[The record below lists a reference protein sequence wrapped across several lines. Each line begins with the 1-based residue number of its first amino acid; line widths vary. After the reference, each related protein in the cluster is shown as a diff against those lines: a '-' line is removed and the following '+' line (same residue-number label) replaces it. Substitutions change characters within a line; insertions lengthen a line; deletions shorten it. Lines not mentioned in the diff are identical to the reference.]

1 MVMRGIRIS
10 SLIVLTT
17 FVFAQTSFA
26 HHGKDYFISKSFH
39 VPLQG
44 EWVGLFSADYVRTG
58 SHLNETIR
66 SYEFEP
72 GILYGI
78 TNRWSIELHSHIDK
92 EIGGKWVYEST
103 GLEQRF
109 QITQP
114 SEEESAIPIDI
125 AGALEFEKG
134 NGEHGVDNIQG
145 GLIFSRDGI
154 SGLYNLTVNFL
165 LRKELRSGSDL
176 EFRYAVGAKK
186 DFSFN
191 VGAGIELNGTLTKS
205 GELAQ
210 QITPGIYFNTDFG
223 MRVKL
228 GASIGL
234 GESRGDYAIRT
245 SIVYDF

>member
-1 MVMRGIRIS
+1 MKQVRVLSFTI
-10 SLIVLTT
+10 LTT
-17 FVFAQTSFA
+17 FVVAQTSFA
-26 HHGKDYFISKSFH
+26 HHGKDYFISKSYH

-44 EWVGLFSADYVRTG
+44 EWVGLFSADYLRMG
-58 SHLNETIR
+58 SHLDQTVR
-66 SYEFEP
+66 ALEFEP

-92 EIGGKWVYEST
+92 EIGGEWVYEST

-109 QITQP
+109 QITQA

-134 NGEHGVDNIQG
+134 NGTHGVNNIQG
-145 GLIFSRDGI
+145 GLIFSRDDI
-154 SGLYNLTVNFL
+154 THLYNLTVNVL

-191 VGAGIELNGTLTKS
+191 VGAGIELNGALTKS
-205 GELAQ
+205 GEIAQ

-223 MRVKL
+223 MRIKL
-228 GASIGL
+228 GASVGL
-234 GESRGDYAIRT
+234 GDSHGDYAVRT